1 MEKQVQFMV
10 ILKCFLSQQEGRILH
25 DLNVD
30 INTYNGK
37 KNSKISK
44 DLQEEANT
52 VRTFFVRRKER
63 IWMETAGPLETM
75 PQYMGAWMMDDGWAK
90 EEWKPAQA
98 SHQVL

>member
-1 MEKQVQFMV
+1 MV

-63 IWMETAGPLETM
+63 I
-75 PQYMGAWMMDDGWAK
+75 
-90 EEWKPAQA
+90 
-98 SHQVL
+98 